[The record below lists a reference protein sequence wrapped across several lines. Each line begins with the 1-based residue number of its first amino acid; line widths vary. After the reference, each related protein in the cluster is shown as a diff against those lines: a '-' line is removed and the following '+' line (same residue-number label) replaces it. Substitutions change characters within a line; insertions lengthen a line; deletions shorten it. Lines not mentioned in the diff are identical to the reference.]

1 MIHRKFYNCSL
12 IGPDVLVT
20 DLGFRKETVLH
31 SKNFYDFS
39 YASLGDHGV
48 LATNLIE
55 SWSHTKEKRWGDV
68 KNNSRMKISRNRM
81 GFLGIIEPSYRMGT
95 GGLSLRGWWVGSV
108 RGNTSLKTITQPE

>member
-1 MIHRKFYNCSL
+1 M
-12 IGPDVLVT
+12 
-20 DLGFRKETVLH
+20 LH

-39 YASLGDHGV
+39 YASLGDHGA
-48 LATNLIE
+48 LATDLIE